1 MKGCFFIYKF
11 GEGPDILQKWIYEY
25 NRYGYS
31 KCLYCYWLK
40 KLEKIDKKDIYD
52 TENKKFFCHYYP
64 NGIPDNIL
72 DTCYPEYMNDGI
84 SLDYSNH
91 SLCEYYKEYRFD
103 FLQTLRKDH
112 EKYGDNINENL
123 PE

>member
-1 MKGCFFIYKF
+1 
-11 GEGPDILQKWIYEY
+11 
-25 NRYGYS
+25 
-31 KCLYCYWLK
+31 
-40 KLEKIDKKDIYD
+40 
-52 TENKKFFCHYYP
+52 
-64 NGIPDNIL
+64 
-72 DTCYPEYMNDGI
+72 MNDGI